1 MIAPNPEIVWLALAA
16 FFLPFVSFLI
26 SIAFPARYS
35 WITPLGATLV
45 LLASTLFS
53 IILFSRIWNEAPVIF
68 QYPWFT
74 AGTHAIHFGFKLDNV
89 STLMVLTVSVI
100 SFLVHLYSIG
110 YMAGEPHVR
119 RYFALLGFFTF
130 SMVGL
135 VMASD
140 LLVVFVLWEFVGVS
154 SYLLIGFWQQRPQA
168 AIAATKAFLMNR
180 IGDIGFL
187 VGVIMLWVVAGSLDI
202 DVLPNLTRT
211 VAEPT
216 LTLIGLCIFL
226 GVIGKSAQFPLF
238 SWLPD
243 AMEGPTPVSAL
254 IHAATMVAA
263 GVFLIGRIYFL
274 FTPDVLRV
282 MAMVGAVTAVMSALI
297 ALVHFDIKKILAYST
312 ISQLGWMVMCMG
324 AGDPSAAELH
334 LVTHAFFKACL
345 FLSAGAVIHILQ
357 QASHQNRVEVDVQDI
372 RHLGGLA
379 GKMPFVFFAFVM
391 SACSLA
397 GVPLFSGFLS
407 KDAILSS
414 IQNPLF
420 LIFGLIIIFLTVAYT
435 FRLVWFIFFSQPR
448 EVKQFES
455 IRFPIA
461 PLVMRIPLL
470 LLAVA
475 STWLIVSKSPVQFHG
490 WMFSGLDHGNYSP
503 FSAIT
508 FLSVGT
514 VFTALAFSY
523 FFYRTQTHPSRRE
536 RFDLVRNNFGL
547 DRLYTKSIIEP
558 VFMLSAATYYIDK
571 KWIDGILHFT
581 AYAHVTFAHLAGWYD
596 KTIVDGIADGV
607 GIVSKVI
614 GSITR
619 SLANGKIQSYILWA
633 MAGLIIFMVWILF
646 E

>member
-35 WITPLGATLV
+35 WIAPLGATVV

-53 IILFSRIWNEAPVIF
+53 VMLFSRTWNETPVIF
-68 QYPWFT
+68 HFPWFT
-74 AGTHAIHFGFKLDNV
+74 AGTHAVQFGFKLDNV

-110 YMAGEPHVR
+110 YMAGEQGVR

-135 VMASD
+135 VMASN
-140 LLVVFVLWEFVGVS
+140 LLVVFAFWEFVGVS
-154 SYLLIGFWQQRPQA
+154 SYLLIGFRQEKPEA
-168 AIAATKAFLMNR
+168 TVAATKAFLMNR
-180 IGDIGFL
+180 IGDLGLF
-187 VGVIMLWVVAGSLDI
+187 VGVIMLWAYKGTLDFDGLLSSSVPI
-202 DVLPNLTRT
+202 
-211 VAEPT
+211 AEPT
-216 LTLIGLCIFL
+216 FTLIGLCIFL

-274 FTPDVLRV
+274 FSPDVLRV
-282 MAMVGAVTAVMSALI
+282 MAIVGVTTAVMGALM
-297 ALVHFDIKKILAYST
+297 ALVHFDIKRILAYST
-312 ISQLGWMVMCMG
+312 ISQLGWMVVCLG
-324 AGDPSAAELH
+324 AGDPSASQLH

-357 QASHQNRVEVDVQDI
+357 QASHQSRVEMDVQDI
-372 RHLGGLA
+372 RQLGGLA
-379 GKMPFVFFAFVM
+379 GKMPFVFLAFAV

-407 KDAILSS
+407 KDAILTS
-414 IQNPLF
+414 IQTPVF
-420 LIFGLIIIFLTVAYT
+420 LVLGLIVAFLTVVYT
-435 FRLVWFIFFSQPR
+435 FRLVWFVFFGQPR
-448 EVKQFES
+448 GVKKFES

-461 PLVMRIPLL
+461 PWVMRIPFL
-470 LLAVA
+470 LLAAA
-475 STWLIVSKSPVQFHG
+475 STWPIVSKSPIQFNG
-490 WMFSGLDHGNYSP
+490 WLFSGLHQGKYFH

-508 FLSVGT
+508 ILSAGV
-514 VFTALAFSY
+514 VFTASAFSY
-523 FFYRTQTHPSRRE
+523 FFYRSRAYSSGRD

-547 DRLYTKSIIEP
+547 DRLYAKGIVEP
-558 VFMLSAATYYIDK
+558 VLMLSTATSYIDK
-571 KWIDGILHFT
+571 KWIDGLLHFN
-581 AYAHVTFAHLAGWYD
+581 AYIQVTLAHLAGWCD
-596 KTIVDGIADGV
+596 KTIVDGVGEGV
-607 GIVSKVI
+607 AKIVNVI
-614 GSITR
+614 GSVTR

-633 MAGLIIFMVWILF
+633 LAGLIVFMVWILYK
-646 E
+646 